1 MNKIYF
7 ATISSNQ
14 GKKTLNIRFDL
25 DRALVDSDEKF
36 EMLWCKMW
44 DTSLDLQYKKEQ
56 LRVDDLL
63 KLLIPLYVSS
73 SASKTLG
80 EVQNLLLV
88 NEPMLFTI
96 ERSTGRGNI
105 KVDLRESVKI
115 SGDARVP
122 PKNWTDICKGMYV
135 TVEEDDSMNENPAI
149 AMHHYINGCSGRY
162 PYGKEETNMNTNN
175 NTIEM
180 TDSAKQKYHIL
191 SCNTALYDLGIRK
204 IIFNDNATIVFWE
217 NNKKTVVK
225 CCEMDTYSREA
236 AIAIAIMKHKV
247 GEDHYHYVMDTLLG
261 KKGDHFTYNTVSRA
275 TRSID
280 IIDMNKEE
288 K

>member
-1 MNKIYF
+1 MNKIWS
-7 ATISSNQ
+7 ATVSSDQ
-14 GKKTLNIRFDL
+14 DKKTLIIRFDL
-25 DRALVDSDEKF
+25 DMALVDSDEKF
-36 EMLWCKMW
+36 DSLWSKFW
-44 DTSLDLQYKKEQ
+44 DTSCALAYKNEP

-63 KLLIPLYVSS
+63 GLLMPLYVSS
-73 SASKTLG
+73 SAAKTLG
-80 EVQNLLLV
+80 EIQNSLLIHK
-88 NEPMLFTI
+88 PMPFTI
-96 ERSTGRGNI
+96 ERATGRGKI
-105 KVDLRESVKI
+105 KVDLQESVKI
-115 SGDARVP
+115 SDDARATLHKWDDEFKKMYAEIDGDRLYEKPTIEPFHYV
-122 PKNWTDICKGMYV
+122 KG
-135 TVEEDDSMNENPAI
+135 
-149 AMHHYINGCSGRY
+149 HSGRH

-204 IIFNDNATIVFWE
+204 IIFNNNATIVFWE

-236 AIAIAIMKHKV
+236 AIAIAIMKHAV